1 MSYNKYFCYRNF
13 WVHDEEGKECVFVK
27 STFVLMDQ
35 KIGKS
40 VVCYQKLLHL
50 LILKNH

>member
-1 MSYNKYFCYRNF
+1 
-13 WVHDEEGKECVFVK
+13 
-27 STFVLMDQ
+27 MDQ

-50 LILKNH
+50 LILKITKIYRHEKIEKVTEGNFLPYRVRF